1 MPIRPDSRDEQAWE
15 IFLTLLA
22 HRTPDENPL
31 QLAQDAYR
39 AADAFEQVRYQQR
52 EPTERSVDPPAERR
66 GF

>member
-1 MPIRPDSRDEQAWE
+1 MPIRPDSRDEQAWQ

-22 HRTPDENPL
+22 NRKPDENPL

-39 AADAFEQVRYQQR
+39 AADAFEQIRYQQ
-52 EPTERSVDPPAERR
+52 ESPDHSGEPPAERR

>member
-1 MPIRPDSRDEQAWE
+1 MPIRPESREEQAWE

-22 HRTPDENPL
+22 NRKPDENPL

-39 AADAFEQVRYQQR
+39 AADAFEQIRYQQ
-52 EPTERSVDPPAERR
+52 EPPGNAVNSPGERR

>member
-22 HRTPDENPL
+22 NRKPDENPM

-39 AADAFEQVRYQQR
+39 AADAFEQVRYQQ
-52 EPTERSVDPPAERR
+52 EPPGHPVDPPAGRR

>member
-22 HRTPDENPL
+22 NRTPDENPL
-31 QLAQDAYR
+31 RLAQDAYR
-39 AADAFEQVRYQQR
+39 AADAFEQVRYQQ
-52 EPTERSVDPPAERR
+52 EPPDRPGDHPPADRR

>member
-1 MPIRPDSRDEQAWE
+1 MPIRPDSRDEQAWQ

-22 HRTPDENPL
+22 NRKPDENPL

-39 AADAFEQVRYQQR
+39 AADAFEEVRYQQGPPDR
-52 EPTERSVDPPAERR
+52 TADPPAERR

>member
-1 MPIRPDSRDEQAWE
+1 MPIRPDSRDEQAWQ

-22 HRTPDENPL
+22 NRKPDENPL

-39 AADAFEQVRYQQR
+39 AADAFEQIRHQQ
-52 EPTERSVDPPAERR
+52 EPPDPSVERPTERR

>member
-1 MPIRPDSRDEQAWE
+1 MAIRPESRDEQAWE

-22 HRTPDENPL
+22 NRKPDENPL

-39 AADAFEQVRYQQR
+39 AADAFEQIRYQQR
-52 EPTERSVDPPAERR
+52 EPPSRSVDPAAERR

>member
-1 MPIRPDSRDEQAWE
+1 MPIRPDSRDEQAWQ

-22 HRTPDENPL
+22 NRKPDENPL

-39 AADAFEQVRYQQR
+39 AADAFEQVRHQQ
-52 EPTERSVDPPAERR
+52 EAPEPPAERR